1 MMAEIFR
8 DEWGADAL
16 AQSEVLEETRRIFRK
31 AIDKGTPR
39 QTPHRK
45 AFKERLT
52 ASTDVF
58 SAFRVHTQ
66 AQHMAELLTDENGRR
81 LPFKEWAEKVQPYV
95 NHQNRA
101 WLRTEYDTAT
111 RRAHDEADWQR
122 FQEDRDIY
130 PNLEWVRTTSANPGK
145 DHQPFWGT
153 VLPIGDEF
161 WTEHRPGDR
170 WNCKCSLRQTDRE
183 PTETPR
189 VSGREYAPAPG
200 LSAKPGSGEVFS
212 EDHVYYPEDCRICP
226 FAEKAGR
233 LRLLIANLSGKKR
246 RTLATSC
253 MDCPYRKACMEEG
266 KKGKEKKKE
275 IVKERRAEYE
285 RLNNDT
291 NYTDVEFDEKTG
303 GLKATHKEHNFDKD
317 KGWYEKEVQNT
328 GFKEGHSVV
337 LEKERS
343 KQDGERHT
351 EGTWDGKLFEIS
363 ARETTTSN
371 NLVKGLKHC
380 NSKPNTEVAVL
391 YFPKGGF
398 SIEKMELAMKRY
410 LGLSETISN
419 LKRFSK
425 VVCIED
431 GKIVYEE
438 SWK

>member
-1 MMAEIFR
+1 MAEIFR

-66 AQHMAELLTDENGRR
+66 ARHMAELLTDENGRR

-189 VSGREYAPAPG
+189 VSGQEYAPAPG

-266 KKGKEKKKE
+266 KKEETLRTQKAKERKKE
-275 IVKERRAEYE
+275 YDSADEEKWRKDGFFDEGGYLLTSKERLAQADKSKNERAK
-285 RLNNDT
+285 
-291 NYTDVEFDEKTG
+291 FD
-303 GLKATHKEHNFDKD
+303 KEHEMCETLAEN
-317 KGWYEKEVQNT
+317 
-328 GFKEGHSVV
+328 GHSVKHMADQKDMNGTFDALV
-337 LEKERS
+337 
-343 KQDGERHT
+343 DGVPTDLKRT
-351 EGTWDGKLFEIS
+351 KGTG
-363 ARETTTSN
+363 N
-371 NLVKGLKHC
+371 
-380 NSKPNTEVAVL
+380 
-391 YFPKGGF
+391 
-398 SIEKMELAMKRY
+398 IEKYAKHAVREQGAEQVIFQFDEFTHEHQDIISILSKNGIHGFYFVTGKEQELR
-410 LGLSETISN
+410 S
-419 LKRFSK
+419 F
-425 VVCIED
+425 
-431 GKIVYEE
+431 
-438 SWK
+438 